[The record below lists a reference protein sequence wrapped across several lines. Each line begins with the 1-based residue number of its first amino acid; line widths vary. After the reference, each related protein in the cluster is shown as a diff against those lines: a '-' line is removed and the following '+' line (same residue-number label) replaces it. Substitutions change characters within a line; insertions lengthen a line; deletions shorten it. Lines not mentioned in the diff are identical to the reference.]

1 MTSYFPDEVRDTQP
15 PRLVSGSGQS
25 DKHSTRRSVW
35 LPLLFKGLALTCGAV
50 VLAGIGAVSGRLEP
64 MSRHGSSRQEAGLV
78 HLGGSEWLAGAEASP
93 ASSASASTTA
103 SASIAVGERLAS
115 DPEPVA
121 SAASHAQPP
130 KDPAAPAGPG
140 VTAEGKIILNLADAA
155 TLRRLPGI
163 GQRRAEAIV
172 ALRTELRGFR
182 KLSDLLRVK
191 GIGPK
196 GLRRMLPLLVL
207 NPEPIAPPVASAGPS

>member
-25 DKHSTRRSVW
+25 DTHSTPRSLW
-35 LPLLFKGLALTCGAV
+35 LPLLFKGLALACGAV

-64 MSRHGSSRQEAGLV
+64 VNRLGSSRQEAGLV
-78 HLGGSEWLAGAEASP
+78 HLGGSEWLAGSEASP
-93 ASSASASTTA
+93 SSSASAATAA

-115 DPEPVA
+115 DPGPAA
-121 SAASHAQPP
+121 SAVPHAEPP
-130 KDPAAPAGPG
+130 KSPAAPAGPG

-163 GQRRAEAIV
+163 GQRRAEAII

-182 KLSDLLRVK
+182 KLTDLLRVK

-207 NPEPIAPPVASAGPS
+207 NPEPLAPAASAGPS